1 MVTEILLIILVLLNV
16 AGLYLHYKA
25 LPAEKKLEVKN
36 QVTNNETIVM
46 DWEAPETDEQIA
58 FREAMSKLNSMRK

>member
-25 LPAEKKLEVKN
+25 LPQEKKLEIQNK
-36 QVTNNETIVM
+36 VTGNETIVM

-58 FREAMSKLNSMRK
+58 FRESLERLKEMR